1 MQTFNR
7 KMVDLFGGGA
17 EGGKQ
22 GIVIER
28 EGLRWLV
35 GMEREWF
42 CFSKL
47 CVLNVAIITRLIGS
61 SPVFVRAYPEYVCTV
76 NVQLRC
82 VSSFGS
88 KIGQLET
95 PFLSSSTW
103 LTLKVNQ
110 YHYQL

>member
-1 MQTFNR
+1 
-7 KMVDLFGGGA
+7 
-17 EGGKQ
+17 
-22 GIVIER
+22 
-28 EGLRWLV
+28 
-35 GMEREWF
+35 MEREWF

-61 SPVFVRAYPEYVCTV
+61 SPVFVGAYREYLCTV

-82 VSSFGS
+82 VSSVGS
-88 KIGQLET
+88 IIGHFET